1 MVVGQRTPAGGDPA
15 SVPIA
20 SGAVDAA
27 IEVLKATSYNLFPKR
42 ISIGAPTA
50 TAYFWMVRSVGR
62 VCTPLSRRETTLLV
76 VPILAAT
83 SSCVIPTAVRA
94 ATRSATRT
102 CNVRSALSGR
112 TGLFLC
118 APITEATFLAKICE
132 RSSMAVALCDVVAK
146 MLPPMSEDAHWPF
159 GRTGADLWSIP
170 RVPAWR
176 SLFAFLLH
184 RNPPRPGHDRG

>member
-15 SVPIA
+15 SMPIA
-20 SGAVDAA
+20 AGAVDAA
-27 IEVLKATSYNLFPKR
+27 IEVLKATSYNPFPTR

-62 VCTPLSRRETTLLV
+62 VCTPL
-76 VPILAAT
+76 
-83 SSCVIPTAVRA
+83 SCVIPTAVRA

-184 RNPPRPGHDRG
+184 RNPPRPGHDSG